1 MPFRTTVIFEKRNFT
16 VKQLEYI
23 AAHKNPSHAL
33 HECPGQFFQMQ
44 HRVKYGKRGHAPV
57 CQLSSND

>member
-1 MPFRTTVIFEKRNFT
+1 MPFRTSVIFDKHKFT

-33 HECPGQFFQMQ
+33 HECPGQFFQLSK
-44 HRVKYGKRGHAPV
+44 RVKYGKRGCAPTV
-57 CQLSSND
+57 ESQN